1 MNDFNRE
8 HDSMYIQ
15 NLRKKTMQSEKMYL
29 QMFVQIYKGLLNVG
43 SLDDFGMLK
52 VFFLWKIAL
61 KFYLLHFRMAI
72 KKATIWSNARK
83 LCENLHLIFEHRVVH
98 KCMCYLFDASI
109 YILEKETKAVIYSYC
124 V

>member
-52 VFFLWKIAL
+52 VFFSLENCTEVLSITFQNGNKESDNMVECEKIV
-61 KFYLLHFRMAI
+61 
-72 KKATIWSNARK
+72 RK
-83 LCENLHLIFEHRVVH
+83 SPFNIR
-98 KCMCYLFDASI
+98 
-109 YILEKETKAVIYSYC
+109 T
-124 V
+124 